1 MSFDE
6 RQSDAQDR
14 AQAGTLGRKRFS
26 SLEATMSAQ
35 HSASTDHNA
44 SLDAQGRISPS
55 HSYRELVARGL
66 TDGEAAAL
74 TAYLEGL
81 DVAHHTWSLRE
92 VNGLLFLRHLHQT
105 NQFGVSDGEPR
116 A

>member
-1 MSFDE
+1 MP
-6 RQSDAQDR
+6 
-14 AQAGTLGRKRFS
+14 
-26 SLEATMSAQ
+26 AQ
-35 HSASTDHNA
+35 HFASTDPKASIGTQGGNA
-44 SLDAQGRISPS
+44 PT

-81 DVAHHTWSLRE
+81 DVAHHAWTLRE
-92 VNGLLFLRHLHQT
+92 VNGLLFLRYLHLT
-105 NQFGVSDGEPR
+105 NRFGDGGERGQP

>member
-1 MSFDE
+1 
-6 RQSDAQDR
+6 
-14 AQAGTLGRKRFS
+14 
-26 SLEATMSAQ
+26 MSAQ
-35 HSASTDHNA
+35 HSASTDHKA

-74 TAYLEGL
+74 TAYVEGL

-92 VNGLLFLRHLHQT
+92 VNGLLFLRHLNRT
-105 NQFGVSDGEPR
+105 VRFGESDGERKPL

>member
-1 MSFDE
+1 
-6 RQSDAQDR
+6 
-14 AQAGTLGRKRFS
+14 
-26 SLEATMSAQ
+26 MSAQ
-35 HSASTDHNA
+35 HFASTDPKA
-44 SLDAQGRISPS
+44 SLGTRDGNAPS

-81 DVAHHTWSLRE
+81 DVAHHTWTFRE
-92 VNGLLFLRHLHQT
+92 VNGLLFLRHLHRMS
-105 NQFGVSDGEPR
+105 QFGESDGERKPL